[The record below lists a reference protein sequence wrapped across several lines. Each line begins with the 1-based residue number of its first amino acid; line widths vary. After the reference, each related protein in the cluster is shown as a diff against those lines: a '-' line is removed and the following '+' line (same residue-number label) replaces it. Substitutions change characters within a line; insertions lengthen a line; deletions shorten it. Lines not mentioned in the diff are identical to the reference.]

1 MDVQC
6 GWGFF
11 LFFLSGIFPVV
22 WREDV
27 WFFCNFFRNYGN
39 FAGVLLRFWGV
50 FAQFLQTSCVLMHN
64 VYWCTMCVL
73 YKVLQIFFCP
83 LCFNLVTFC
92 HDALWNYVILWCLE
106 IFFCN
111 FYHFIIV
118 IEALCFSLCVLMSV
132 KLLPQLMRNQLMS
145 QQLSP

>member
-27 WFFCNFFRNYGN
+27 WFFCNFFRKYGN

-50 FAQFLQTSCVLMHN
+50 FAQFLQTFCVRMHN
-64 VYWCTMCVL
+64 VYQCRMCVL
-73 YKVLQIFFCP
+73 CKILRIFLSTLFQ
-83 LCFNLVTFC
+83 FG
-92 HDALWNYVILWCLE
+92 DILSWC
-106 IFFCN
+106 
-111 FYHFIIV
+111 
-118 IEALCFSLCVLMSV
+118 SV
-132 KLLPQLMRNQLMS
+132 KLCNSVMLRNFFLQFLSFYHCHWSVVFFTLRPYVS
-145 QQLSP
+145 QTFATTYEKSADVPTT

>member
-27 WFFCNFFRNYGN
+27 WFFCNFFRKYGN

-50 FAQFLQTSCVLMHN
+50 FAQFLQTFCVRMHN
-64 VYWCTMCVL
+64 VYQCRMCVL
-73 YKVLQIFFCP
+73 CKILRIFLSTLFQFGDILSWCSVK
-83 LCFNLVTFC
+83 LCNSVMLRNF
-92 HDALWNYVILWCLE
+92 
-106 IFFCN
+106 FFCN